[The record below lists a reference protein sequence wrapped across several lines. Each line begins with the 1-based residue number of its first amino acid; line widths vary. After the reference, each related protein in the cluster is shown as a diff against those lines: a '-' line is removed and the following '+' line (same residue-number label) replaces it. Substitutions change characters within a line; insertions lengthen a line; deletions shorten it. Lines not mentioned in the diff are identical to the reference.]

1 MHLEEIAGI
10 AYLVGAYL
18 VGAYHVDELTYMTH
32 YLCSYGNHL
41 VIEEPQ
47 ALIDSYLKQ
56 LSEMKAVYQE

>member
-10 AYLVGAYL
+10 AYLVGAY
-18 VGAYHVDELTYMTH
+18 HVDELIYMTH